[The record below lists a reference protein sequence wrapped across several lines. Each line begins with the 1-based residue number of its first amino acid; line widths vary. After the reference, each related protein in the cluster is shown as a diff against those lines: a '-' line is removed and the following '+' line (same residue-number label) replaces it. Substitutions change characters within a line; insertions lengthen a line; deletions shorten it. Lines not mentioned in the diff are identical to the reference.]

1 MDIPGVLRSIGLTD
15 SETKVYLALLELG
28 DTTRGEL
35 VNRSGIAG
43 SKVYE
48 VLEKLHSKGL
58 ISIYNLE
65 GIKHFKAV
73 SPKQIVQYIED
84 QKSEIAKAEDL
95 AKKVLPD
102 LMARFVSSEEEQEV
116 GLLVGLKGLE
126 IIFNEQIEMLKKG
139 ETCYVIGGTRGS
151 GEEPV
156 YAFFHKIHIL
166 RQKKGIIT
174 KMLYNIDQRHLIE
187 AHYSQKE
194 FPLTETRYIKFVSP
208 VAINIYQ
215 DRTVIIVFGK
225 KITSIQIISQ
235 DVADSFLEYFRML
248 WVTGRA

>member
-1 MDIPGVLRSIGLTD
+1 MDVPSVLKSIGLTD
-15 SETKVYLALLELG
+15 SETKVYLALLEIG

-58 ISIYNLE
+58 ISIYTVE

-73 SPKQIVQYIED
+73 SPKQVLQYIDD
-84 QKSEIAKAEDL
+84 QKDEIAKAEDL
-95 AKKVLPD
+95 AKRVLPE
-102 LMARFVSSEEEQEV
+102 LMARFASSEEEQEV

-126 IIFNEQIEMLKKG
+126 IIFHEQIEMMKKG
-139 ETCYVIGGTRGS
+139 EACYVIGGTRGS
-151 GEEPV
+151 DEESV
-156 YAFFHKIHIL
+156 YAFFHKIHVL
-166 RQKKGIIT
+166 RQKKRILT
-174 KMLYNIDQRHLIE
+174 KMLYNMDQRHLIE
-187 AHYSQKE
+187 AHYSNKE
-194 FPLTETRYIKFVSP
+194 FPLTETRYIKLMSP
-208 VAINIYQ
+208 VAINIYR

-248 WVTGRA
+248 WATGRQ